1 MIQPSTGKVAIVW
14 DTKHPEGYAFLP
26 KGRKDVGESLE
37 QAALR
42 EATEESG
49 YECQFLPLDIPH
61 HCPKGSAPSR
71 NPSHEPIYVSVIHN
85 GPHRRRHYID
95 PGTEYFTFWY
105 IAQIAA
111 DAIPRD
117 DTRMPDE
124 QSYRTELLSY
134 EQASAALFQFGTLEQ
149 LQVLNVAYDLW
160 TQSLK
165 DAESANRGGQSTG
178 GQTTMMN

>member
-1 MIQPSTGKVAIVW
+1 LQLGAGCVMIQPSTGKVAIVW

-42 EATEESG
+42 EATEEARIISTFCLGCIPELRLLCPDHDVQSG

-85 GPHRRRHYID
+85 GPHRRGHYID

-134 EQASAALFQFGTLEQ
+134 EQA
-149 LQVLNVAYDLW
+149 
-160 TQSLK
+160 
-165 DAESANRGGQSTG
+165 
-178 GQTTMMN
+178 